1 MWALSPSLWPWPTNR
16 KIYCQKLAIEGLY
29 HTISCLSL
37 YSPGAHKIINRIP
50 KIMVQFSTLSLS
62 LPPSLPS
69 LAFYSHSVRKTAFF
83 FTEFVKITTFSL
95 NMKCDITFLLV
106 HSVIGYPCF
115 ASYRYPQKHGRKKNY
130 VAQKFCINDWSFQ
143 FHSASQRHIFF
154 LSRFI
159 QSQCSM
165 TRMLIVVPRPSLM
178 LIPVTGLLNESL
190 RR

>member
-16 KIYCQKLAIEGLY
+16 KIYCQKLAPEGLY

-37 YSPGAHKIINRIP
+37 YSPGAHKILNWIP

-62 LPPSLPS
+62 PSLPS
-69 LAFYSHSVRKTAFF
+69 LAFYSHSVRTTAFF
-83 FTEFVKITTFSL
+83 FTELVKIIASSL
-95 NMKCDITFLLV
+95 IMKCDITFLLV
-106 HSVIGYPCF
+106 HSVKSYPCF

-130 VAQKFCINDWSFQ
+130 FAQKFCINDWSFQ

-159 QSQCSM
+159 GQSQCSM

-190 RR
+190 FR